1 MYILSKKFLYKK
13 NFNKKSYK
21 KKSYKKKKFNK
32 KSYRK
37 KSYKK
42 KYRKIGGRRSSSV
55 RRSAA
60 LKIQN
65 RFRKNK
71 TNRNKN
77 RDKVACRKSFKACI
91 KRHNPQM
98 VFSSSTSGS
107 GNSDGASY
115 YEKIAN
121 KNPLCKKQ
129 YKVCRGYD
137 ADENTSKIIREY
149 EHGFFNKTKA
159 KL

>member
-1 MYILSKKFLYKK
+1 MNILLKKFLYKK
-13 NFNKKSYK
+13 NLNKKSYK
-21 KKSYKKKKFNK
+21 KKN
-32 KSYRK
+32 YRK

-42 KYRKIGGRRSSSV
+42 KNYRKIGGRRSSSV

-65 RFRKNK
+65 RFRKNR
-71 TNRNKN
+71 TNRNKD

-137 ADENTSKIIREY
+137 ANENTSNIIRQY
-149 EHGFFNKTKA
+149 EHGFFNKTRA